1 MGHTMVPNN
10 ITLLISHE
18 NWDISSQ
25 VTKTHHSIPVITLI
39 NINSVTF
46 SDEFKSMVVTI
57 VTESVKLL
65 PDER

>member
-1 MGHTMVPNN
+1 MVPNN

-46 SDEFKSMVVTI
+46 SDEFKSMSSISNNCHRIGKTI
-57 VTESVKLL
+57 TG
-65 PDER
+65 